1 MMRARPRTG
10 RTANRT
16 EGTVIH
22 MATATTTNTR
32 TVRPSKGQAAALRND
47 AKAKAAKPTTGRQV
61 VTVSEPTWADVDALV
76 TMATGAAHHETE
88 QSAAEDAARSMAD
101 AAQTAKE
108 LARAL
113 KVRGVYLIAA
123 HPEGKGRP
131 TNASYA
137 ARMTGFPRTT
147 VNDLLKVGQAGMD
160 KGVFPMA
167 DMLGT
172 VSDKELDFV
181 NKFYADGIA
190 AKRREERAKAKA
202 LKDAAKGSAGAG
214 DGDDQSSAGKTD
226 GITGTLVVEGLKL
239 AANRVAELKRS
250 KVVLSKKE
258 LTEAAAYVARM
269 VAWIEE
275 SQADSAA
282 AAE

>member
-1 MMRARPRTG
+1 MT
-10 RTANRT
+10 
-16 EGTVIH
+16 
-22 MATATTTNTR
+22 ATATRKPATR
-32 TVRPSKGQAAALRND
+32 KP
-47 AKAKAAKPTTGRQV
+47 AAKTAKPKATTGRQV

-88 QSAAEDAARSMAD
+88 QGAAEEAARSMAD

-123 HPEGKGRP
+123 HPEGKGKP

-167 DMLGT
+167 DMLGG
-172 VSDKELDFV
+172 VSDKELAFV

-190 AKRREERAKAKA
+190 AKRREERAAAKA
-202 LKDAAKGSAGAG
+202 AKAAAEAAKGGKGGSE
-214 DGDDQSSAGKTD
+214 GDDRSSAGKAD

-250 KVVLSKKE
+250 KVSLSKKE